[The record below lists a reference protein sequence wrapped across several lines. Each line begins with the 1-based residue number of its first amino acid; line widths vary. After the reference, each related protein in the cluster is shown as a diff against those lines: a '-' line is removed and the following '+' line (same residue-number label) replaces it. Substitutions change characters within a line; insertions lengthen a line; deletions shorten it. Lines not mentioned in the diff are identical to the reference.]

1 LTVPTAVE
9 KGRKE
14 GYLQALT
21 DVADK
26 TGITFEWEDLGNGNY
41 SIYAYYEGTLVA
53 KGSSEIHV
61 FVEHWRNGELLSY
74 DHHAG
79 VLTTIGQDF
88 IEQQISGS
96 ASTTVAIYISC
107 SNDATSPQSSWTQLI
122 AEINA
127 NGLARATGTYAS
139 TGIGTWNVTYT
150 FSVTGTQSVQLYGLQ
165 WSATPVSD
173 NNLLCADTSSQKNCG
188 SGDTLKVTWQCTV
201 S

>member
-41 SIYAYYEGTLVA
+41 QIYAYYEGTLVA

-61 FVEHWRNGELLSY
+61 YVEHWRNGELLSY

-79 VLTTIGQDF
+79 TLMDIGKDF
-88 IEQQISGS
+88 IEGQISNTNTS
-96 ASTTVAIYISC
+96 DAIYISC
-107 SNDATSPQSSWTQLI
+107 SNDASSPASGWTLI
-122 AEINA
+122 PGEINA
-127 NGLARATGTYAS
+127 NGLTRASGAYAS
-139 TGIGTWNVTYT
+139 TGTGTWNVSKT

-165 WSATPVSD
+165 WSSTSQSSG
-173 NNLLCADTSSQKNCG
+173 NLLCADTSSQKNCN
-188 SGDTLKVTWQCTV
+188 SGDTLKVTFQCTV
-201 S
+201 T